1 MLVIIFAETCRYA
14 IALALHKTSFDQ
26 MKNFLKQKLRS
37 APIYFSRCLIFA
49 KSFSF
54 SDKKRHNFEKRDEH
68 LLRPVNLMATS
79 SFIQFKVKVE

>member
-14 IALALHKTSFDQ
+14 IALALHKTAFDQ

-54 SDKKRHNFEKRDEH
+54 LDKKRHYFEKEMNIY
-68 LLRPVNLMATS
+68 LWPVKLMATS
-79 SFIQFKVKVE
+79 SFIQFKVEVE